1 MQRSRIFA
9 LLCITAMITGL
20 VVISAVSSANATT
33 SFTNFQLG
41 NLPAEYCPDP
51 NSPCQN
57 VAAEPAIRADKFGN
71 FLGASEN
78 GLTAGTEA
86 WKSVDGGRHYVHLP
100 SPNQLSTPLT
110 GITSDEVSPAG
121 GDVDVAIAPVK
132 NEFGIYNYYVSSLE
146 LTSVNVSTSKDGG
159 HTWSMNPASTHSPGD
174 DREWIAADGQKK
186 VCISYHD
193 GPQNIEVDCSY
204 DEGTTF
210 TQPSSAIDAAHAYQI
225 ANNSIGN
232 MAIDQNSNTGDPTR
246 NNDIVYQSYSA
257 CPYGPTQNLTDF
269 TNCTANGTYHGVFVG
284 VSMDGG
290 KTFVDHP
297 VYVSPNTQES
307 YGHQFVNVSVDSA
320 GTVYVF
326 YGDNH
331 DIDYS
336 YSKDHGTTWHGPYR
350 ITPLSQTSI
359 FPWSVAGAGGK
370 VDLVWYGS
378 SYYTPGQVPDNYPD
392 TASWYVYFA
401 QNLTASSSPNAWSIT
416 KATPIVHY
424 GGVCE
429 GGISCTGNRDLY
441 DDFGVAASPK
451 TGFAS
456 IIYSDDQ
463 YNQYNHNQTYP
474 SNCTQADNNTAN
486 CDHTSI
492 ATQTSGGRIYGT
504 SATGT
509 CSRTTK
515 SDQAERDALSQVNTM
530 RTNAGLQPL
539 SLNATTS
546 TEARQHS
553 CDEDRHG
560 DFDERGSDGS
570 EPGDRIKG
578 AGVSFNTFGENLRVV
593 GTSGTTLQD
602 AVDATLTH
610 VAFTK
615 NILNPNF
622 RQVGIGAVYDNGVL
636 WLTEDFTG

>member
-1 MQRSRIFA
+1 MV
-9 LLCITAMITGL
+9 TGL
-20 VVISAVSSANATT
+20 LVAATVSSASATT

-41 NLPAEYCPDP
+41 ALPSEYCPDP

-57 VAAEPAIRADKFGN
+57 GAAEPSIRADKFGN
-71 FLGASEN
+71 FFGASEN

-86 WKSVDGGRHYVHLP
+86 WKSVDGGLHYVHLP
-100 SPNQLSTPLT
+100 SPNQISAPLS
-110 GITSDEVSPAG
+110 GIVSDEVSPAG
-121 GDVDVAIAPVK
+121 GDVDVATAPVK

-146 LTSVNVSTSKDGG
+146 VTSVEVSTSKDGG
-159 HTWSMNPASTHSPGD
+159 HTWSINPASTHSPGD
-174 DREWIAADGQKK
+174 DREWIAADGAKK

-210 TQPSSAIDAAHAYQI
+210 TQPSSAIDATHAYQI

-232 MAIDQNSNTGDPTR
+232 LAIDQNSNTGDPTR
-246 NNDIVYQSYSA
+246 NNDIIYQSYSA
-257 CPYGPTQNLTDF
+257 CPYGPTENPTDF
-269 TNCTANGTYHGVFVG
+269 ANCTLNGTYHGVFVG
-284 VSMDGG
+284 VSKDGG

-297 VYVSPNTQES
+297 VYISPDTNQS

-320 GTVYVF
+320 GTVYLF

-331 DIDYS
+331 DIDFS

-350 ITPLSQTSI
+350 ITSLAQTSI
-359 FPWSVAGAGGK
+359 FPWSVAGNAGK

-378 SYYTPGQVPDNYPD
+378 SYFQPGQVPDNYPD
-392 TASWYVYFA
+392 SASWYVYFA
-401 QNLTASSSPNAWSIT
+401 QNLTATTSPKAWTIT
-416 KATPIVHY
+416 KVTPIVHF

-441 DDFGVAASPK
+441 DDFGVAANPK
-451 TGFAS
+451 SGLAS
-456 IIYSDDQ
+456 IISSDDQ
-463 YNQYNHNQTYP
+463 YAQYNHNLTYP
-474 SNCTQADNNTAN
+474 STCTQANNNTAN

-492 ATQTSGGRIYGT
+492 ATQTSGGRIFGT
-504 SATGT
+504 SGT
-509 CSRTTK
+509 SSCSRTTK
-515 SDQAERDALSQVNTM
+515 SNQAETDALTEINAM
-530 RTNAGLQPL
+530 RSNAGLQPL
-539 SLNATTS
+539 TLDTTTS
-546 TEARQHS
+546 NEARSHS

-560 DFDERGSDGS
+560 DFDERGSNGS
-570 EPGDRIKG
+570 EPSDRIKG
-578 AGVSFNTFGENLRVV
+578 AGVSFTTFGENLRVV
-593 GTSGTTLQD
+593 GTRGTTLQD

-610 VAFTK
+610 VDSST

-622 RQVGIGAVYDNGVL
+622 TKVGIGAVYDNGVL